1 MTRAAQLTPVDALAR
16 LPGTAGERYCEL
28 FTHGSLSVEIYA
40 PVGVDP
46 QQPHD
51 RDELYVV
58 VAGNGRF
65 LAGRDVF
72 DFKPGDLLFVPA
84 GMEHRFTDFSAD
96 FAVWVMFYG
105 PVGGEASA
113 R

>member
-1 MTRAAQLTPVDALAR
+1 VTRAAQLTPAGALAR
-16 LPGTAGERYCEL
+16 LPGPAGERYREL
-28 FTHGSLSVEIYA
+28 FAHGSLSVEIYA

-58 VAGNGRF
+58 VAGSGRF
-65 LAGRDVF
+65 LAGRDAF
-72 DFKPGDLLFVPA
+72 DFKSGDLLFVPA
-84 GMEHRFTDFSAD
+84 GMEHRFADFSAD
-96 FAVWVMFYG
+96 FAVWVVFYG